1 MEVVLPEVG
10 LMTCVKEGFVW
21 GTGGW
26 GGGGEK
32 ETEVDGKCR
41 LDISE
46 YADQMKSGI
55 LTYLALCQLS
65 HRLFVRNL

>member
-21 GTGGW
+21 GTGGL
-26 GGGGEK
+26 GEK

-55 LTYLALCQLS
+55 LTYLALLS
-65 HRLFVRNL
+65 ALA